1 MHLLAIPK
9 TKAPVG
15 VVFGEVE
22 FRWPVKAQGGRLCL
36 ADAVQGQAAF
46 VVKVFKTAHQ
56 VQTQYLAQGHIQ
68 STLSHVHSFM
78 IYF

>member
-1 MHLLAIPK
+1 MHLLAISK
-9 TKAPVG
+9 TKSPIG
-15 VVFGEVE
+15 VILGEVK
-22 FRWPVKAQGGRLCL
+22 FLWSLKTQGGGLRL